1 MPNRTLSLSFA
12 GRALLA
18 AGLGLWGSACHRAP
32 APPPAPSVAQA
43 PSFDRDGWL
52 ADYDALKRYLGTR
65 YANLEWNV
73 SMRRLDVAVL
83 NQQTLEALRRAKSD
97 QEALRAVAA
106 FLAAFKDPHLRWE
119 GPAALAQRA
128 RYGLKLFGDG

>member
-52 ADYDALKRYLGTR
+52 ADYDALKRHLGTR

-73 SMRRLDVAVL
+73 SMRGLDVAAL
-83 NQQTLEALRRAKSD
+83 NRQTL
-97 QEALRAVAA
+97 EALRAVAA

-119 GPAALAQRA
+119 SPAAFAQRA
-128 RYGLKLFGDG
+128 RYGLKLFGDGKLAVVRALD